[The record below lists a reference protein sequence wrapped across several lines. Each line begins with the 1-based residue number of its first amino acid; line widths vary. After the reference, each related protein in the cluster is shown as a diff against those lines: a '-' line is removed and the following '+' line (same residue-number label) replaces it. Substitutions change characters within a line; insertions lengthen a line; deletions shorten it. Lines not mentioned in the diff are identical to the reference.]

1 MSAALLQSE
10 PIFGFSIEQLLSSIV
25 NYGFYIL
32 LGFVIAWVL
41 TGWFSQYPSNSFLQ
55 RVYDLVREVVNPMVM
70 PIRERIPMLR
80 LGGFGLDLSPI
91 ILIIGL
97 FIARGLLN
105 LIIGNFIGPVT
116 G

>member
-1 MSAALLQSE
+1 MSVALLQ
-10 PIFGFSIEQLLSSIV
+10 PVFGFSIAGLLSSIV
-25 NYGFYIL
+25 NYGFFIL

-41 TGWFSQYPSNSFLQ
+41 TGWFPQYPSNRFLQ
-55 RVYDLVREVVNPMVM
+55 GIYDLVREVVTPMIM

-91 ILIIGL
+91 LLIIGL
-97 FIARGLLN
+97 WIARGLLN
-105 LIIGNFIGPVT
+105 LIIENFIGPVT